1 MKSVTFVVDNM
12 PPWEQTPADD
22 NEKARQIKRK
32 QALQEKA
39 RESFNSSPVST
50 PCAISIR
57 YCRNIGRLYGTNI
70 VGGVTEGLQGIIFE
84 DDKQVVE
91 ISYCEWSGDRDWYQI
106 TVTELTSSLVPLTAD
121 QLLHSN
127 LVGLWE
133 GRKDIDD
140 SAVYARQLRG
150 QAQRR
155 QE

>member
-1 MKSVTFVVDNM
+1 MKNVTFLVDNM
-12 PPWEQTPADD
+12 PPWKQAPADD
-22 NEKARQIKRK
+22 NEKARQTKRK

-57 YCRNIGRLYGTNI
+57 YCRNKGRSDGANI
-70 VGGVTEGLQGIIFE
+70 VGGIADSLQGIIF
-84 DDKQVVE
+84 DNDNQVVE
-91 ISYCEWSGDRDWYQI
+91 ISYREWSGDRDWYQI
-106 TVTELTSSLVPLTAD
+106 KVTELSSSLIPLTAH

-127 LVGLWE
+127 LVGIWK

-140 SAVYARQLRG
+140 SATYAHNLRE